1 MKECSVSEREL
12 SREMDAEAIGQLM
25 EQGMSVTYP
34 DKQEFVDKAAGLYT
48 EWETEY
54 GDVIT
59 RIRNLSAA
67 N

>member
-1 MKECSVSEREL
+1 
-12 SREMDAEAIGQLM
+12 MDAEAIGQLM

-54 GDVIT
+54 GDFIT